1 MVLEL
6 KKISRFF
13 KKQGFFVFLGRL
25 YYVITTFLISFF
37 LTKYLSEDDYGKYK
51 FFFSIFSLLSVFSL
65 VNSADIL
72 MKYIDRIKNNFLL
85 FNLIRYRLKFSLLG
99 FMLLTLIML
108 FNFSSESSIYT
119 LFFTCLCFL
128 PFYSFDSYIPYYN
141 SKLNFRKLNINFIIR
156 DSIKIISLLIGVFF
170 GASFAELLLIFIGSV
185 SVSNFLFVT
194 EIYYKQK
201 NKKPVFKKISKLIRS
216 QTLTLSIIGVL
227 GIFRYN
233 VDKILVGNFENYES
247 LAVYSIGVLVGTNIN
262 SFFKIFLNTVNAKLV
277 YIKLNKTY
285 YLILL
290 LSGTLVGVFLSFLI
304 IPYFFELIYGVNY
317 INGLIYC
324 QIIVSSLGLLFIKTI
339 YYNSSLLHKNNNIK
353 VVLRNNILTP
363 LIIIIYMI
371 LIFFSSE
378 IESSEK
384 FIYLSLMFPLEYI
397 LNIIIIYLNK
407 LQFGYNTK

>member
-1 MVLEL
+1 MILEL
-6 KKISRFF
+6 KKILRFF

-51 FFFSIFSLLSVFSL
+51 FFFSIFSLLSVFSIL
-65 VNSADIL
+65 NSADIL

-99 FMLLTLIML
+99 FMLLTLIIL

-141 SKLNFRKLNINFIIR
+141 SKLNFIKLNINFIIR

-201 NKKPVFKKISKLIRS
+201 NKKPVFKKISKFIRS

-233 VDKILVGNFENYES
+233 VDKILIGNFENYES

-262 SFFKIFLNTVNAKLV
+262 NFFKIFLNTINAKLV

-290 LSGTLVGVFLSFLI
+290 LSGTLIGVFLSFLI

-339 YYNSSLLHKNNNIK
+339 YYNSSLLHKNNNIQ
-353 VVLRNNILTP
+353 VVHRNNILTP
-363 LIIIIYMI
+363 LILIIYMI
-371 LIFFSSE
+371 LIFFSSD

-407 LQFGYNTK
+407 LQFGNT

>member
-1 MVLEL
+1 MILEL

-65 VNSADIL
+65 LNSADIL

-99 FMLLTLIML
+99 FMLLTLIIL

-170 GASFAELLLIFIGSV
+170 GVSFAELLLIFIGSV
-185 SVSNFLFVT
+185 SLSNFLFVT

-201 NKKPVFKKISKLIRS
+201 NKKPVFKKISKFIRS
-216 QTLTLSIIGVL
+216 QTLTLSIVGVL

-262 SFFKIFLNTVNAKLV
+262 SFFKIFLNTINAKLV

-285 YLILL
+285 YLILF
-290 LSGTLVGVFLSFLI
+290 LSGTLIGVFLSFLI

-339 YYNSSLLHKNNNIK
+339 YYNSSLLHKNNNIQ
-353 VVLRNNILTP
+353 VVHRNNILTP

-371 LIFFSSE
+371 LIFFSSD

-407 LQFGYNTK
+407 LQFGNT

>member
-1 MVLEL
+1 
-6 KKISRFF
+6 
-13 KKQGFFVFLGRL
+13 
-25 YYVITTFLISFF
+25 
-37 LTKYLSEDDYGKYK
+37 
-51 FFFSIFSLLSVFSL
+51 
-65 VNSADIL
+65 
-72 MKYIDRIKNNFLL
+72 
-85 FNLIRYRLKFSLLG
+85 
-99 FMLLTLIML
+99 
-108 FNFSSESSIYT
+108 
-119 LFFTCLCFL
+119 
-128 PFYSFDSYIPYYN
+128 
-141 SKLNFRKLNINFIIR
+141 
-156 DSIKIISLLIGVFF
+156 LLIGVFF

-185 SVSNFLFVT
+185 SASNFLFVT

-233 VDKILVGNFENYES
+233 VDKILIGNYENYES

-290 LSGTLVGVFLSFLI
+290 LSGTLIGVFLSFLI

-353 VVLRNNILTP
+353 VVHRNNILTP

-407 LQFGYNTK
+407 LQFGNTK

>member
-1 MVLEL
+1 MILEL
-6 KKISRFF
+6 KKILHFF

-25 YYVITTFLISFF
+25 YFVITTFLISFF

-72 MKYIDRIKNNFLL
+72 MKYIDRIKNKFLL
-85 FNLIRYRLKFSLLG
+85 FNLIRYRLKFSLFG
-99 FMLLTLIML
+99 FILLTVITLN
-108 FNFSSESSIYT
+108 NFSSEFSIYT
-119 LFFTCLCFL
+119 LFFTCLCFF

-141 SKLNFRKLNINFIIR
+141 SQLNFRKLNINYILR

-170 GASFAELLLIFIGSV
+170 GASFTELLLIFIGSV
-185 SVSNFLFVT
+185 SVSNFLFVS

-201 NKKPVFKKISKLIRS
+201 KKKSVLKKTSKLIRS
-216 QTLTLSIIGVL
+216 QTLILSIIGVL

-233 VDKILVGNFENYES
+233 VDKILIGNYENYES

-277 YIKLNKTY
+277 YIKLNITY
-285 YLILL
+285 YLVLL
-290 LSGTLVGVFLSFLI
+290 LSGTFIGVFLSFLI

-353 VVLRNNILTP
+353 VVHRNNILTP

-371 LIFFSSE
+371 LIFFTSE
-378 IESSEK
+378 IESNEK

-407 LQFGYNTK
+407 IQLGNTK

>member
-1 MVLEL
+1 MILEL
-6 KKISRFF
+6 KKILRFF
-13 KKQGFFVFLGRL
+13 KKQGFFIFLGRL

-51 FFFSIFSLLSVFSL
+51 FFFSIFSLLSVFSIL
-65 VNSADIL
+65 NSADIL

-99 FMLLTLIML
+99 FMLLTLIIL

-119 LFFTCLCFL
+119 LFFNCLCFL
-128 PFYSFDSYIPYYN
+128 PFYSLDSYIPYYN

-170 GASFAELLLIFIGSV
+170 GVSFAELLLIFIGSV
-185 SVSNFLFVT
+185 SLSNFLFVT

-201 NKKPVFKKISKLIRS
+201 NKKPVFKKISKFIRS

-233 VDKILVGNFENYES
+233 VDKILIGNFENYES

-262 SFFKIFLNTVNAKLV
+262 NFFKIFLNTINAKLV

-285 YLILL
+285 YLILF
-290 LSGTLVGVFLSFLI
+290 LSGTIIGVFLSFLI

-339 YYNSSLLHKNNNIK
+339 YYNSSLLHKNNNIQ
-353 VVLRNNILTP
+353 VVHRNNILTP
-363 LIIIIYMI
+363 LILIIYMI
-371 LIFFSSE
+371 LIFFSSD

-407 LQFGYNTK
+407 LQFGNT